1 MPKIQYEKDKDS
13 PLGELLRLEE
23 ENKDIS
29 LSISST
35 DDSDV
40 SILKPRERRFLKDV
54 DTAIQ
59 KALNGKTQ
67 GLIKQSI
74 LWREEGFSENAW
86 RKYVRILVKMGRYSI
101 NSSPRG
107 TIFVF
112 NTSISIH

>member
-1 MPKIQYEKDKDS
+1 MPKIQYKKDKTS

-23 ENKDIS
+23 ENKD
-29 LSISST
+29 LSKPSHT
-35 DDSDV
+35 NYRDT

-86 RKYVRILVKMGRYSI
+86 RKYVRILVEMGRYSI
-101 NSSPRG
+101 ESSPHG
-107 TIFVF
+107 TVFVF
-112 NTSISIH
+112 NTSILLH